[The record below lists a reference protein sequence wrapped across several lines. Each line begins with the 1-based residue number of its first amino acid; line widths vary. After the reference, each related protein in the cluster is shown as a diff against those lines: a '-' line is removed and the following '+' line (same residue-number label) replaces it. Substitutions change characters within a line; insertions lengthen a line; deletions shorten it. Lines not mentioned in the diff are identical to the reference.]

1 MIKKNF
7 KILIFPGLHARPG
20 SMFIKFCQSFK
31 SDITLNI
38 RDESID
44 GKSLIS
50 LMKSAPSQF
59 LDIEVV
65 IEGTDEEEFMSKLTN
80 WQTEAYKNKEEFD
93 NDDIKEYLMDVFE
106 ELWTQKLKAKIE
118 WFLQF
123 TN

>member
-7 KILIFPGLHARPG
+7 KILIFPGLHTRRA
-20 SMFIKFCQSFK
+20 MFVKFCNTFK

-44 GKSLIS
+44 GKSMIS
-50 LMKSAPSQF
+50 LMKTAPSQF

-80 WQTEAYKNKEEFD
+80 WQTEAYKDKEEFD

-106 ELWTQKLKAKIE
+106 ELWTQILKAKNE

>member
-7 KILIFPGLHARPG
+7 KILIFPGLHTRPG
-20 SMFIKFCQSFK
+20 AMFVKFCNTFK

-44 GKSLIS
+44 GKSMIS
-50 LMKSAPSQF
+50 LMKTAPSQF

-80 WQTEAYKNKEEFD
+80 WQTEAYKDKEEFD

-106 ELWTQKLKAKIE
+106 ELWTQILKAKNE